1 MVGSNNSYLT
11 WSAYADEMWS
21 NVGGIVPEEFNLY
34 LMFVQLKLFLS
45 PVYTLKDSM
54 EVSKCSSN
62 IVFE

>member
-1 MVGSNNSYLT
+1 
-11 WSAYADEMWS
+11 MWS